1 MSIISLGG
9 GICDVFFQMG
19 HVSCFSGFAADE
31 ITHCVRPEDT
41 VARRAVILLRR

>member
-1 MSIISLGG
+1 MTLVVVVLRLIFVNYIGTS
-9 GICDVFFQMG
+9 
-19 HVSCFSGFAADE
+19 HFSGFAADE

>member
-1 MSIISLGG
+1 MTLVVVIINPIFVNKNEMS
-9 GICDVFFQMG
+9 
-19 HVSCFSGFAADE
+19 HFSGFAADE